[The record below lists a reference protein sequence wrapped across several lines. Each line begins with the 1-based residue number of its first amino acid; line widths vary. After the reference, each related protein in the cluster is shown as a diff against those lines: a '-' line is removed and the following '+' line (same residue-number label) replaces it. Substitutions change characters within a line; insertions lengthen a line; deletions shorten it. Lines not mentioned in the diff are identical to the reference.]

1 MQATLSSCS
10 QGNVAGKNEGAADG
24 NPNFPMEIIGDG
36 LPVSQNLSIYGFPK
50 VGRAGM
56 YRESLASPVTL
67 TLLTENI
74 KHETTVDRRGK
85 EGNGGLSFTA
95 SVVVFITCT
104 LVSGKYGFTIGNEL
118 QDSRKSMYQK
128 NKTNEFQMIPCI

>member
-1 MQATLSSCS
+1 
-10 QGNVAGKNEGAADG
+10 
-24 NPNFPMEIIGDG
+24 
-36 LPVSQNLSIYGFPK
+36 
-50 VGRAGM
+50 M

-118 QDSRKSMYQK
+118 QDSRSSWFSYSGDVQMSYKTIGSKVLLVAVHLSMIVPTHLKENY
-128 NKTNEFQMIPCI
+128 KTIQMRVH

>member
-1 MQATLSSCS
+1 MQFSKLEHNSLYSL
-10 QGNVAGKNEGAADG
+10 NVDEF
-24 NPNFPMEIIGDG
+24 PNHNHAF
-36 LPVSQNLSIYGFPK
+36 LTPVVVQWPVDYAQFLRSSQNLSIYGFPK

-85 EGNGGLSFTA
+85 EGKSTQSLSRLSWMF
-95 SVVVFITCT
+95 
-104 LVSGKYGFTIGNEL
+104 
-118 QDSRKSMYQK
+118 
-128 NKTNEFQMIPCI
+128 

>member
-36 LPVSQNLSIYGFPK
+36 LPVRLLCRF
-50 VGRAGM
+50 RAGM

-118 QDSRKSMYQK
+118 QDSRSSWFSYSGDVQG
-128 NKTNEFQMIPCI
+128 FR